1 MASIQYRFR
10 SASTFETLPLPG
22 TTARVFD
29 VKRAIV
35 RAKRLD
41 AGGSQSSSA
50 AAGLEFDLS
59 LRNAH
64 TNEEY
69 ADEAMLLPRGTRLI
83 VQRMPAARG
92 HGLLAR
98 IARAEGGGGGMAGM
112 GGPVPQYG
120 NAAAAQRG
128 FYEVSSRRDDDEFVR
143 APAPGA
149 AAAAPVA
156 DEESELAALR
166 AVTDQAGTTLTTG
179 RTAGT
184 LGGMTKTGFS
194 APGHGG
200 HAGRPPPPGAHR
212 PNADPE
218 ISSTGSA
225 RSGFGPCPLR

>member
-10 SASTFETLPLPG
+10 SAATFETLPLPG

-50 AAGLEFDLS
+50 GLEFDLS

-64 TNEEY
+64 THEEY
-69 ADEAMLLPRGTRLI
+69 TDETMLLPRGTRLI

-98 IARAEGGGGGMAGM
+98 IARAEGGVGGG
-112 GGPVPQYG
+112 GPIPQYG
-120 NAAAAQRG
+120 NVAAAQRG
-128 FYEVSSRRDDDEFVR
+128 FYEVSSRHDDDEFVR
-143 APAPGA
+143 APAPA
-149 AAAAPVA
+149 AAAAVAPVA
-156 DEESELAALR
+156 DNEESELAALR
-166 AVTDQAGTTLTTG
+166 AVTDQAATTLTTG

-184 LGGMTKTGFS
+184 LGG
-194 APGHGG
+194 
-200 HAGRPPPPGAHR
+200 
-212 PNADPE
+212 
-218 ISSTGSA
+218 
-225 RSGFGPCPLR
+225 